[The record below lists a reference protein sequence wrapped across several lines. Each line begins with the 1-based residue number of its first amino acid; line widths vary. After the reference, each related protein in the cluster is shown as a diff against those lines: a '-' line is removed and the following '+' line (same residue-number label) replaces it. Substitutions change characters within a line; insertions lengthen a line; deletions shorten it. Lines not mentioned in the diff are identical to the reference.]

1 MQKIIILVQFSHN
14 NFNIKINNTI
24 KAIDIVYQRLRRNLP
39 CLGQHLICC
48 PILFLF
54 KGKLFSLF
62 LG

>member
-1 MQKIIILVQFSHN
+1 MQKNIILVQFSHN
-14 NFNIKINNTI
+14 KYYIKNNNTI
-24 KAIDIVYQRLRRNLP
+24 KAIDIIYQRLRRNLP